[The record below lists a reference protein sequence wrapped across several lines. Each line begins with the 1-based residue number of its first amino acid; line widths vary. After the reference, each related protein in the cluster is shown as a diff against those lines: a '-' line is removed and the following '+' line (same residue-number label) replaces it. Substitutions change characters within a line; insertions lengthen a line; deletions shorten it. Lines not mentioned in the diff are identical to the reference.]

1 MSESIGLLMVFL
13 LLIGGVRLMLH
24 RSHHTARDRAVGSL
38 NRINAGVAHR
48 GEWLASRDTI
58 QRIQADYLA
67 AQHWV
72 LETQLSSY
80 TLYQRELPHYFSG
93 ELLAEQSR
101 IIDIQMRRRSPR
113 LVGALRAHHQLQV
126 RRFSDNGLSCCLLDY
141 QTERRM
147 ATYDYWSKR
156 RLHTQNL
163 GDGVYVYLMIYDL
176 AADRWKPARLIQQL
190 PTGWDGTSSSGHSN
204 GQHGTGSGT
213 YAHVTIRL
221 TDDLPS
227 SAGRDL

>member
-1 MSESIGLLMVFL
+1 MVESIGILMVVL
-13 LLIGGVRLMLH
+13 LLISGVRLTIR
-24 RSHHTARDRAVGSL
+24 RSRNHKSDLVRGSL

-48 GEWLASRDTI
+48 GEWIASRDTR
-58 QRIQADYLA
+58 QQVQADYLA
-67 AQHWV
+67 AQNWV

-80 TLYQRELPHYFSG
+80 TLYQRELPRYFSG

-101 IIDIQMRRRSPR
+101 IIDIQLRRRSPR

-176 AADRWKPARLIQQL
+176 AADRWKLAQLIQQL
-190 PTGWDGTSSSGHSN
+190 PAGWDGSSN
-204 GQHGTGSGT
+204 GNGHGSNNNGGNTH
-213 YAHVTIRL
+213 ANVTIRL

-227 SAGRDL
+227 NAGRDL